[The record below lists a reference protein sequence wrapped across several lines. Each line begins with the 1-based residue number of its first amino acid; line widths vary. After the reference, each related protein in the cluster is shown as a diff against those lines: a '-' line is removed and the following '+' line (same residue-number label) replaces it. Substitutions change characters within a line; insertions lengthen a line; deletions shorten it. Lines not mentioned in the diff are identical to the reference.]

1 MIAYCVLSLVVGVVV
16 GWLIALYPDFVVIV
30 SGDDDGWPV
39 VSWRGKVYYLATKDE
54 VEIK

>member
-1 MIAYCVLSLVVGVVV
+1 MILYCAVSLIVGMAI
-16 GWLIALYPDFVVIV
+16 GWLIALYPDFVVTV
-30 SGDDDGWPV
+30 RGDDDGWPV

>member
-1 MIAYCVLSLVVGVVV
+1 MIAYCGLSLVVGIVV
-16 GWLIALYPDFVVIV
+16 GWLIALYPDFVVTV
-30 SGDDDGWPV
+30 RGDDDGWPV